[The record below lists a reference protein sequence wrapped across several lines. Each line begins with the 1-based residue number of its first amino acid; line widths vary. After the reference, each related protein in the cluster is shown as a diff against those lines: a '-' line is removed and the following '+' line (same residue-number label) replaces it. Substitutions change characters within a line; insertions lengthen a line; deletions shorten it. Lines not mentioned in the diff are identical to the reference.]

1 MSDSRKEIKVWNI
14 KPKGNSEYLL
24 SIIKFS
30 NQNIIIDFL
39 ASTYIICRV
48 SVNTD
53 FHDIYRNTNYWSYF
67 VA

>member
-14 KPKGNSEYLL
+14 KPKGHSEYLL

-39 ASTYIICRV
+39 AST
-48 SVNTD
+48 
-53 FHDIYRNTNYWSYF
+53 
-67 VA
+67 